1 MSGKAF
7 FYQQGKSTIE
17 NRVIQSVCNKRPMS
31 KLGIVLCL
39 NKNGSRLLH
48 AITD

>member
-1 MSGKAF
+1 MSGKTF
-7 FYQQGKSTIE
+7 IYQQCQSTIE

-31 KLGIVLCL
+31 QLGIVLCL

-48 AITD
+48 PITD